1 MTEPRKPSKEELF
14 ARGFL
19 SGIGLSPEYAAIIA
33 ERIMV
38 PGTKLSPSDAEYL
51 LEAAGLPTSKIPVDE
66 TPTVPAPPLG
76 TGLEPYEELLGDRG
90 GYLRAPLTLSL
101 TLLTLALW

>member
-1 MTEPRKPSKEELF
+1 MSSLVTQTEIDS
-14 ARGFL
+14 
-19 SGIGLSPEYAAIIA
+19 
-33 ERIMV
+33 
-38 PGTKLSPSDAEYL
+38 L

>member
-51 LEAAGLPTSKIPVDE
+51 RLVQRGMGMVAG
-66 TPTVPAPPLG
+66 ALG
-76 TGLEPYEELLGDRG
+76 R
-90 GYLRAPLTLSL
+90 S
-101 TLLTLALW
+101 